1 MEILYWLVIIILF
14 ALSFIGLVYP
24 IIPGLLFLVLG
35 YIAYGIFFTFD
46 SLSIFFWVIQGLFI
60 VLLLVADYLG
70 NILGVKKFG
79 GSKVAE
85 WGSTIGL
92 IIGPFVIP
100 FAGIILGPF
109 LGAILAELIIKR
121 KPIKEA
127 FKVGVGSVLGFLSS
141 TIVKLI
147 IQIIMII
154 HFFIIIF

>member
-1 MEILYWLVIIILF
+1 MEILYWLIIIVLF
-14 ALSFIGLVYP
+14 ALAFIGLIYP

-35 YIAYGIFFTFD
+35 YIAYGLFFTFD

-92 IIGPFVIP
+92 LIGPFVIP

-109 LGAILAELIIKR
+109 LGAILAELIFKR

-141 TIVKLI
+141 TVVKFI
-147 IQIIMII
+147 IQIVMII
-154 HFFIIIF
+154 HFFFAI